1 MKPWQS
7 KIPSP
12 KQTLRLELDHSNT
25 NMSFDTMR
33 VQSSTPQSPTSNR
46 RLERALSSRRVP
58 HHTGDVDDDDDDYDV
73 SKTKKNHFSF
83 FTHRF
88 SNYFA
93 RIGPIWTCLSLI
105 ALILLLIS
113 ALIFFHSRRFV
124 CVSSYDPVSR
134 SGFFGMDG
142 LDSDFGSLGVPC
154 CKFSSLPSFL
164 VSQIVHDPFYFSV
177 EMLSFRSVFGG
188 YGLICLLN

>member
-1 MKPWQS
+1 MKPWQF

-25 NMSFDTMR
+25 SMSFDSVR
-33 VQSSTPQSPTSNR
+33 VQSSSPQSPTSNR

-58 HHTGDVDDDDDDYDV
+58 HHSGDVDDDDDDDDV
-73 SKTKKNHFSF
+73 SKTKKNNLSF
-83 FTHRF
+83 FTHRV

-93 RIGPIWTCLSLI
+93 RIGPIWACLALL
-105 ALILLLIS
+105 ALILLSIS
-113 ALIFFHSRRFV
+113 SLIFFHSRRFV

-142 LDSDFGSLGVPC
+142 LDSDFGSLGVPW
-154 CKFSSLPSFL
+154 CKFSCLSLLDLILCGFL
-164 VSQIVHDPFYFSV
+164 
-177 EMLSFRSVFGG
+177 EMLSCRSVFGA
-188 YGLICLLN
+188 YGCLES